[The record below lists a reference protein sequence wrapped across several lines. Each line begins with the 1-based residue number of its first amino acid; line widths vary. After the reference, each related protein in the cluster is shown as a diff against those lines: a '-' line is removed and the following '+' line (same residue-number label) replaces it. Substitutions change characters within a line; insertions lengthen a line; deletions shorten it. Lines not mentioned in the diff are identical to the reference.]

1 MEDIEDTSTE
11 SPQRDRLCVTAMVLG
26 IAAVVVPFAELILA
40 LPAVAFAIA
49 GLRRAKRLP
58 GLYEGKGMAVAGLI
72 LGLVGLVMCVPS
84 ILILVALL
92 S

>member
-1 MEDIEDTSTE
+1 MEDMKATSTE

-26 IAAVVVPFAELILA
+26 IVAVVVPFAELILA

-49 GLRRAKRLP
+49 GLRRAKRSP
-58 GLYEGKGMAVAGLI
+58 ESYEGRGMAVAGLI